1 MMSQLLDRLE
11 ELRGLPVLI
20 GVVLVVLNFAVR
32 LAVYAFGTDTQDPAL
47 LLFLFT
53 DGNLLLHLG
62 VIVALGNPPR
72 LVTYPGAGC
81 CLSCARC
88 ARRTHSRSASKV
100 SRTRACS
107 QVSQTHSNCGS
118 GQPKF
123 VLGRR
128 PIKK

>member
-32 LAVYAFGTDTQDPAL
+32 LAVYAFGVDTQDPAL

-62 VIVALGNPPR
+62 VIVGLLG
-72 LVTYPGAGC
+72 
-81 CLSCARC
+81 
-88 ARRTHSRSASKV
+88 
-100 SRTRACS
+100 
-107 QVSQTHSNCGS
+107 
-118 GQPKF
+118 
-123 VLGRR
+123 VLIGD
-128 PIKK
+128 II

>member
-62 VIVALGNPPR
+62 VIVGLLG
-72 LVTYPGAGC
+72 
-81 CLSCARC
+81 
-88 ARRTHSRSASKV
+88 
-100 SRTRACS
+100 
-107 QVSQTHSNCGS
+107 
-118 GQPKF
+118 
-123 VLGRR
+123 VLIGD
-128 PIKK
+128 II